1 MFDED
6 NLILISAIQH
16 YRFCPR
22 QCALIHTE
30 KIWQEN
36 QYTAEGL
43 LLHSKAHSL
52 QKETRQK
59 IIFQYSLPVRSL
71 EFGIIGKCD
80 LVEFHYEDNRHK
92 QLVNAV
98 PVEYKRGRAK
108 KSDYDALQ
116 LYAQT
121 LCLEE
126 MLGIQISYGYLF
138 YHKVKR
144 RLKINFNEDVRKETL
159 ETIAAVRDLLNSN
172 TVPKAVYSASCKRC
186 SLYSQCKPEI
196 FSKEHRIDNY
206 IKKNIELLTL

>member
-1 MFDED
+1 MFNED

-22 QCALIHTE
+22 QCALIHME
-30 KIWQEN
+30 RIWQEN

-43 LLHSKAHSL
+43 LLHDKAHSM

-59 IIFQYSLPVRSL
+59 TILQYNLPVRSL

-80 LVEFHYEDNRHK
+80 LVEFHYKDSYHK
-92 QLVNAV
+92 ELINVV
-98 PVEYKRGRAK
+98 PVEYKRGRTK
-108 KSDYDALQ
+108 KTDYDALQ
-116 LYAQT
+116 LCAQT

-126 MLGIQISYGYLF
+126 MLDIQISYGFLF

-144 RLKINFNEDVRKETL
+144 RLKIYFNEDVRKK
-159 ETIAAVRDLLNSN
+159 TIKTIDEVRNLLNSN
-172 TVPKAVYSASCKRC
+172 IVPKAVYSTSCKRC
-186 SLYSQCKPEI
+186 SLYNQCKPEI
-196 FSKEHRIDNY
+196 FSKEHKIDNY